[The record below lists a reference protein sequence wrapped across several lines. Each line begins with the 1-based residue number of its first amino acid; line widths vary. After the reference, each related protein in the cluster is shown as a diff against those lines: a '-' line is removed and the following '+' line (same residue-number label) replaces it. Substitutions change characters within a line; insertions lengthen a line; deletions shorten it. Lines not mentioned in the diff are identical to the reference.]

1 MPKLAQKNGKYE
13 NLLIN
18 LLLKYI
24 ICLSEFLTQNRNYII
39 FKIKALYGT
48 CLGINFFK
56 TSALTT
62 IQIYFK
68 IFC

>member
-18 LLLKYI
+18 LLLKYYI
-24 ICLSEFLTQNRNYII
+24 WLSKFLTTIRNYKI

-48 CLGINFFK
+48 CLGVNCCK
-56 TSALTT
+56 TSAP
-62 IQIYFK
+62 
-68 IFC
+68 